1 MGGFPAVNK
10 RGLNMWLILAA
21 VGAVCTSLTT
31 IFAKI
36 GVKNVNSDLA
46 TAYRTAIVLVCSL
59 MVCFVSGNIFNIGSL
74 DFACVA
80 YLVLSGIATGLSWL
94 TYYKALSL
102 APVSKVAPVDKSS
115 FVVSSLL
122 FVVFFF
128 GDTTD
133 NGNVFTIVMLIASN
147 ALILTGSL
155 FMAFSSDKKDE
166 KQASGSK
173 KWFLYAALSACFAAV
188 VSLLIKLGLKKVPS
202 DVGTFFRTIVVLVFS
217 IGIVLGRKAYV
228 GIDKVKSGSWVFLTL
243 SGLAT
248 GGAWLLE
255 YAALSIDGV
264 NPVAVNA
271 VGKFSVIL
279 TLAFS
284 AFVLKEKFTYKSI
297 IGLILLSMGIGAAV
311 WGGL

>member
-1 MGGFPAVNK
+1 
-10 RGLNMWLILAA
+10 MWLVFAV
-21 VGAVCTSLTT
+21 VGAVCASLTT

-59 MVCFVSGNIFNIGSL
+59 VVCFVSGNIFNIGSI
-74 DFACVA
+74 DFICVIW
-80 YLVLSGIATGLSWL
+80 LVLSGIATGFSWL
-94 TYYKALSL
+94 CYYKALSL
-102 APVSKVAPVDKSS
+102 APVNKVAPIDKSS

-128 GDTTD
+128 GDTTN
-133 NGNVFTIVMLIASN
+133 NGDVLTIVMLVISN
-147 ALILTGSL
+147 ALILSGSL
-155 FMAFSSDKKDE
+155 FMAFSSVKAGEE
-166 KQASGSK
+166 KATESK
-173 KWFLYAALSACFAAV
+173 KWFLYAALSALFAAV
-188 VSLLIKLGLKKVPS
+188 VSLFIKLGLRGVPS

-228 GIDKVKSGSWVFLTL
+228 GIKEVKPKTWLFLTF

-248 GGAWLLE
+248 GGAWLFE
-255 YAALSIDGV
+255 YAALAIEGV

-271 VGKFSVIL
+271 VGKFAIL
-279 TLAFS
+279 LTMAFS

-297 IGLILLSMGIGAAV
+297 IGLVLLSLGIGAAV
-311 WGGL
+311 WFGL

>member
-1 MGGFPAVNK
+1 
-10 RGLNMWLILAA
+10 MWLILAA

>member
-74 DFACVA
+74 DFACVV

-147 ALILTGSL
+147 ALILIGSL

-166 KQASGSK
+166 KAAESK

-217 IGIVLGRKAYV
+217 IGIVLGRKAYD

-255 YAALSIDGV
+255 YAALSLDGV

-279 TLAFS
+279 TLVFS
-284 AFVLKEKFTYKSI
+284 AVVLKEKFTYKSI
-297 IGLILLSMGIGAAV
+297 IGLVLLSIGIGAAV

>member
-1 MGGFPAVNK
+1 
-10 RGLNMWLILAA
+10 
-21 VGAVCTSLTT
+21 
-31 IFAKI
+31 
-36 GVKNVNSDLA
+36 
-46 TAYRTAIVLVCSL
+46 
-59 MVCFVSGNIFNIGSL
+59 
-74 DFACVA
+74 
-80 YLVLSGIATGLSWL
+80 
-94 TYYKALSL
+94 
-102 APVSKVAPVDKSS
+102 
-115 FVVSSLL
+115 
-122 FVVFFF
+122 
-128 GDTTD
+128 
-133 NGNVFTIVMLIASN
+133 
-147 ALILTGSL
+147 
-155 FMAFSSDKKDE
+155 MAFSSDRKDE
-166 KQASGSK
+166 KAAESK

-255 YAALSIDGV
+255 YAALSLDGV

-284 AFVLKEKFTYKSI
+284 AVVLKEKFTYKSI
-297 IGLILLSMGIGAAV
+297 IGLVLLSIGIGAAV